1 MNLFDSE
8 RFFEHV
14 FFESFGE
21 EKTIVSSRLIAAGS
35 LNQGVFLETSEAC
48 FFLKTNFS
56 HYQDIFHHEY
66 RALNRLKGLTELKIP
81 EVYHVGNYQG
91 QNFLLMEWVE
101 AARKQ
106 EGFWRDLGEGLAQL
120 HMHTQST
127 FGFESDN
134 YIASIPQ
141 INIPKHAWVDF
152 YINNRL
158 EVLAGKAYYEGLLSL
173 AFYKE
178 FQRLYPLLENLIPVE
193 RPSLIHGD
201 LWSGNVMIGNAGQPC
216 LIDPAIYFGHREMDL
231 AFSRLFGGFDPSFY
245 HVYDEVFP
253 LEPGF
258 EQRMDIHNLYPLLVH
273 VLLFGESY
281 VAGIAKT
288 LRKYLS

>member
-1 MNLFDSE
+1 MHLFDSE
-8 RFFEHV
+8 HFFEYV

-21 EKTIVSSRLIAAGS
+21 EKTLLNSRLIAAGS
-35 LNQGVFLETSEAC
+35 LNQGIFLETSEAC

-56 HYQDIFHHEY
+56 EYQDIFHHEFT
-66 RALNRLKGLTELKIP
+66 ALNRLRGLTELKIP

-101 AARKQ
+101 SARKQ
-106 EGFWRDLGEGLAQL
+106 DDFWKNLGEGMAQL

-127 FGFESDN
+127 FGFESNN

-141 INIPKHAWVDF
+141 VNIPQHSWMEF
-152 YINNRL
+152 YIANRL

-173 AFYKE
+173 TLYKE
-178 FQRLYPLLENLIPVE
+178 LQRLYPLLKNLLPVE
-193 RPSLIHGD
+193 RPSLVHGD
-201 LWSGNVMIGNAGQPC
+201 LWSGNILISNTGQPC
-216 LIDPAIYFGHREMDL
+216 LVDPAIYFGYREMDL
-231 AFSRLFGGFDPSFY
+231 AFSKLFGGFDPAFY
-245 HVYDEVFP
+245 QAYDEVFP

-258 EQRMDIHNLYPLLVH
+258 EERIDIHNLYPLLVH